1 MQASLSQVV
10 AMEYIYWLLIH
21 VIIWSK
27 LSFILSSFSL
37 PLGPNTYTENET
49 IAKYEIMDGAPVRGK
64 RLTKAVVFAVVLL
77 MNLVAK

>member
-1 MQASLSQVV
+1 
-10 AMEYIYWLLIH
+10 MEYIYCYYFFSSRNCNLIH

-27 LSFILSSFSL
+27 LSLILSFSL